1 MVRRTM
7 TPVVHLAHA
16 CDLDFRYTGSGTGAG
31 DLWGA
36 CPSRPR
42 SGCFLRVRPG
52 SLTQTSTA
60 QNSEASDSIPKGN
73 RLNRSAVWTSRGPPL
88 SAARAAGPNLA
99 LPNRGCSR
107 GLKPPD
113 PSSRGDV
120 AVEIAK
126 FRRAAAEMLEP
137 TIASIDPFECRGGA
151 EVPRLTRPLDG
162 PCS

>member
-1 MVRRTM
+1 MAIRRVGSSRMV
-7 TPVVHLAHA
+7 
-16 CDLDFRYTGSGTGAG
+16 GIIGA
-31 DLWGA
+31 A
-36 CPSRPR
+36 T
-42 SGCFLRVRPG
+42 F
-52 SLTQTSTA
+52 
-60 QNSEASDSIPKGN
+60 
-73 RLNRSAVWTSRGPPL
+73 
-88 SAARAAGPNLA
+88 LA